1 MAAAAAGKKFYRFKI
16 KLLKGKRALNI
27 ECLFEKIS
35 IHELS

>member
-16 KLLKGKRALNI
+16 KLFKGRRALNI
-27 ECLFEKIS
+27 EWLSEKIS

>member
-16 KLLKGKRALNI
+16 KSLKERRALNI
-27 ECLFEKIS
+27 EWLFEKIS

>member
-16 KLLKGKRALNI
+16 KLLKGRRALNI
-27 ECLFEKIS
+27 EWLFEIIS

>member
-16 KLLKGKRALNI
+16 KLLKERRALNI
-27 ECLFEKIS
+27 EWLFEKIS